1 MVIGKRVCRFLFHK
15 SGESNRTIFLFLLA
29 ATYPRA
35 AKLVFLTRYSIDTK
49 SKSLKDG
56 YLYVSISTYNY
67 VAHLASCD
75 TFCFPSVNAITEKN
89 QTRITLNS

>member
-35 AKLVFLTRYSIDTK
+35 TKLVFLTRYSIDTK
-49 SKSLKDG
+49 SNQLKDG
-56 YLYVSISTYNY
+56 YLYVSINTYNC
-67 VAHLASCD
+67 VVHLAPCD
-75 TFCFPSVNAITEKN
+75 TFCYPIINTLAEKD
-89 QTRITLNS
+89 QTQATLNS